1 VKAAVYLW
9 SHARVSGGQNTL
21 GCWTV
26 LECDHHLPCRELTN
40 KESNNLMRRFTKNSR
55 KVRHVATNEANR
67 DRESGDCYSLNYHRP
82 IDPGRFMPSG
92 PCVISFSRGPV
103 GFFEKKLNL
112 EGIGF

>member
-26 LECDHHLPCRELTN
+26 LESDHHLPCRELTN

-67 DRESGDCYSLNYHRP
+67 DRESGDCYSLDYHRP
-82 IDPGRFMPSG
+82 IDPGGSCRLVRALFPFRAGRSAFLKR
-92 PCVISFSRGPV
+92 S
-103 GFFEKKLNL
+103 
-112 EGIGF
+112 